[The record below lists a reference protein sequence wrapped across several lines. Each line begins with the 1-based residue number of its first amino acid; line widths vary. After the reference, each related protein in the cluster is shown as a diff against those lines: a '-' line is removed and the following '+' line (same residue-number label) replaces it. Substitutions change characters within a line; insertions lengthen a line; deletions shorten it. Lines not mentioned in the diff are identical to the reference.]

1 MAEGSRIDQHGQKEI
16 GQQSNIAGNVTGP
29 MISGEV
35 HGDVIVNPQPPLV
48 LVPHLPPPPRDFT
61 GRD

>member
-35 HGDVIVNPQPPLV
+35 HGDL
-48 LVPHLPPPPRDFT
+48 
-61 GRD
+61 